1 MQMKSKDRQ
10 AMNTK
15 ALFKSLLLLAAGFL
29 AACQQ
34 GKIEDPVKPDVPE
47 APADSVWT
55 LTIQAA
61 KKVDTKAL
69 DLTSD
74 GSTLN
79 AYWKDTE
86 KVKVYKEGTLLG
98 QLDVTPD
105 TGEKPVTATLS
116 GSITVEGL
124 AQGDNLTLMI
134 PRESWDYT
142 GQTGTLAEIESNY
155 DYATATV
162 SVSEI
167 SGQAVTTTAA
177 DFQNQQSVYR
187 FGFKAGENYIGLKD
201 FTVSAAGGKLV
212 QGFSLS
218 GNAWTPAYGSLS
230 VAPAATP
237 ADGFYYVA
245 LRNEQTTADTYS
257 FVMTGSDDALY
268 TATKAIPTSVLATPG
283 RFISAKTIEAVKPNF
298 APAPSGTIEAPE
310 NVL

>member
-1 MQMKSKDRQ
+1 ME
-10 AMNTK
+10 TK
-15 ALFKSLLLLAAGFL
+15 ALFISILLLSAGFL

-34 GKIEDPVKPDVPE
+34 EKIEDPVIPDVPE

-69 DLTSD
+69 DLTGD

-79 AYWKDTE
+79 AYWKSTE
-86 KVKVYKEGTLLG
+86 KVKVYKDGALLG
-98 QLDVTPD
+98 ELNVTPGD
-105 TGEKPVTATLS
+105 GEKPTMATLS
-116 GSITVEGL
+116 GDITVEGL

-134 PRESWDYT
+134 PRESWAYT

-162 SVSEI
+162 SVSAI
-167 SGQAVTTTAA
+167 DGQAVTTTVA

-187 FGFKAGENYIGLKD
+187 FGFKSGENYIGLKS

-212 QGFSLS
+212 QGLSLS
-218 GNAWTPAYGSLS
+218 GSAWTPAYGSLS

-268 TATKAIPTSVLATPG
+268 TATKAIPASVLATPG
-283 RFISAKTIEAVKPNF
+283 RFISAKTIEAVKPDF
-298 APAPSGTIEAPE
+298 SPESGSLGE
-310 NVL
+310 NPVIY

>member
-1 MQMKSKDRQ
+1 
-10 AMNTK
+10 MNTK
-15 ALFKSLLLLAAGFL
+15 AIFKSILLLSAGFL

-34 GKIEDPVKPDVPE
+34 EKIEDPVIPDVPE

-55 LTIQAA
+55 LTVQAA

-69 DLTSD
+69 DLTGD
-74 GSTLN
+74 GTTLN

-86 KVKVYKEGTLLG
+86 KVKVYEDGVLLG
-98 QLDVTPD
+98 QLDVTPG
-105 TGEKPVTATLS
+105 TGEKPTTATLS
-116 GSITVEGL
+116 GDITVEGL

-134 PRESWDYT
+134 PRESWAYT

-162 SVSEI
+162 SVSAI
-167 SGQAVTTTAA
+167 DGQAVTTTAA

-187 FGFKAGENYIGLKD
+187 FGFKSGENYIGLKS
-201 FTVSAAGGKLV
+201 FTVSATGGKLV
-212 QGFSLS
+212 QGLSLS
-218 GNAWTPAYGSLS
+218 GSAWTPAYGSLS

-268 TATKAIPTSVLATPG
+268 TATKAIPASVLATPG
-283 RFISAKTIEAVKPNF
+283 RFISAKTIEAVKPDF
-298 APAPSGTIEAPE
+298 SPESGSLGE
-310 NVL
+310 NPVIY